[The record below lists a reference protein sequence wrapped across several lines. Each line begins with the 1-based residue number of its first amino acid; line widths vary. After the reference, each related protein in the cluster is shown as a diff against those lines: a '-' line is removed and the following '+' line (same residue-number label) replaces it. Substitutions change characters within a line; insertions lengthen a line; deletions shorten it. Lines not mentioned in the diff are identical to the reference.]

1 MNKGPLFKKFD
12 KIVTRHGDIG
22 FIVDVQPLTVFNR
35 KEEKMKNLFKKPE
48 RTPIEIHQSKP
59 QRLSPFEETL
69 KKYSDTIIKILI
81 NNRRK

>member
-1 MNKGPLFKKFD
+1 M
-12 KIVTRHGDIG
+12 
-22 FIVDVQPLTVFNR
+22 VFNR

-48 RTPIEIHQSKP
+48 RMPIEIHQSKP
-59 QRLSPFEETL
+59 ARLSPFEETL